1 MRTLHSWAAVAG
13 LGALAALLAFTGQA
27 LSEKPAAKDKPTTLQ
42 GRIAADSKLAEA
54 DVAKMLAALGPAIRD
69 RLAAGDK
76 VDLPGLGVF
85 RVVRV
90 PDHRDLVNGR
100 PATVPGS
107 NYIDFKPYGSLADA
121 ANAPGAVPEE
131 TVPPFEFNPLPGQTK
146 SLHVPDE
153 RMPNVRTR

>member
-1 MRTLHSWAAVAG
+1 MCTLHSWAAVAG